1 MITDH
6 KTLQIARSAWN
17 SAAALRQHRC
27 RNLRF
32 TFGDQWNEPAIDAAG
47 NPSTDRR
54 IALEA
59 GVNPVT
65 NNMIRPMIRTIVGRF
80 RQDSIGYYKKCPV
93 PADAIPAEL
102 DARALEEFLIS
113 GCVVQRVTP
122 LAGAVGVSNV
132 NPSMF
137 FTNPYS
143 DPRGEDV
150 DVVGCLHDM
159 SLAEVLCRF
168 GRGSARRTRKIQDL
182 YAAMARPGDTDE
194 IQPAHTS
201 AADISFLTPA
211 SGHCRV
217 IEVWIRRLSPLVT
230 APDRPAIPRSSWICH
245 WLAPDATELDSYR
258 SPLPGDVHPFVFRHY
273 PLTDGT
279 VRPLVEDVIDQQRAV
294 NRMVTLIDRL
304 VTTSAKGVLLFPVRQ
319 LTPGNSL
326 EQVSKVWSS
335 SSGVIPLSGNC
346 SELPQQVVT
355 KDITSGVTSVLD
367 MQMQLFR
374 DISGVSSALLG
385 NDIPAA
391 TGSGLYNAQTQN
403 SLTAIADILHS
414 FSSFLDARDRL
425 VRSIPGSSP
434 QG

>member
-1 MITDH
+1 MITSPDI
-6 KTLQIARSAWN
+6 LRIARSAWGTA
-17 SAAALRQHRC
+17 SALRSRRS

-32 TFGDQWNEPAIDAAG
+32 TFGDQWDEPALDDAG
-47 NPSTDRR
+47 RPSTDRR
-54 IALEA
+54 VALEA
-59 GVNPVT
+59 GVHPVT
-65 NNMIRPMIRTIVGRF
+65 NNMIRPMVRTIVGRF

-93 PADAIPAEL
+93 PSSAIPAEL

-113 GCVVQRVTP
+113 GCVVQRVVP
-122 LAGAVGVSNV
+122 VPDSVDVSNI
-132 NPSMF
+132 NPAMF

-143 DPRGEDV
+143 DPRGTDV

-159 SLAEVLCRF
+159 SLAEILCRF
-168 GRGSARRTRKIQDL
+168 GRGNAKRTRKIQEL
-182 YAAMARPGDTDE
+182 YAALSR
-194 IQPAHTS
+194 S
-201 AADISFLTPA
+201 AAPDDPQAAADVTFLRPA
-211 SGHCRV
+211 QGRCRV
-217 IEVWIRRLSPLVT
+217 IEVWTRRLSPMISI
-230 APDRPAIPRSSWICH
+230 ADRPATPRSTWICR
-245 WLAPDATELDSYR
+245 WLAPDATELASYT
-258 SPLPGDVHPFVFRHY
+258 SPLPGGVHPFVFRHY

-346 SELPQQVVT
+346 SEMPQQVVT
-355 KDITSGVTSVLD
+355 KDVTSGVTEVLD
-367 MQMQLFR
+367 TQMQLFR

-385 NDIPAA
+385 TDVPAA

-414 FSSFLDARDRL
+414 FSCFLDARDRL
-425 VRSIPGSSP
+425 VTSIKK
-434 QG
+434 